1 MSNSVTLWTVAFQA
15 PLSMRFSRQQYWT
28 GMQCPPP
35 PYVYLLY
42 IGSNSLSFAMF
53 QRVGYVWSLR
63 WSSLPI
69 LMSISGPLTL
79 PQVVSLPSISFQ
91 AVVQDIA
98 LFLHF
103 GSPALKRCKGASR
116 QGGDLVPFQVSF
128 TAQLHSDV
136 LIMSLLLLLFSCSVV
151 SDSLRPYGLQH
162 SRLPC
167 PSPSPGACSDSH
179 ILNW

>member
-1 MSNSVTLWTVAFQA
+1 MSHSVTLGTVAFQA

-28 GMQCPPP
+28 GTQCPPP

-53 QRVGYVWSLR
+53 QRVGYVRSLR

-69 LMSISGPLTL
+69 LMSISGPLIL
-79 PQVVSLPSISFQ
+79 PQVVSLPCISLQ

-103 GSPALKRCKGASR
+103 GSPALKRCKGAAHNLVLIR
-116 QGGDLVPFQVSF
+116 QGYVS
-128 TAQLHSDV
+128 AGSSWS
-136 LIMSLLLLLFSCSVV
+136 SLLILTSFSGPLSLPRVVSLLFLLCLATVLPFGTERGSWKLES
-151 SDSLRPYGLQH
+151 SL
-162 SRLPC
+162 
-167 PSPSPGACSDSH
+167 
-179 ILNW
+179 

>member
-1 MSNSVTLWTVAFQA
+1 M
-15 PLSMRFSRQQYWT
+15 
-28 GMQCPPP
+28 
-35 PYVYLLY
+35 
-42 IGSNSLSFAMF
+42 
-53 QRVGYVWSLR
+53 WSLR

-91 AVVQDIA
+91 AVVQAIA

-128 TAQLHSDV
+128 PAQLHKRCLNNV
-136 LIMSLLLLLFSCSVV
+136 LVVIVVQLL
-151 SDSLRPYGLQH
+151 
-162 SRLPC
+162 SRV
-167 PSPSPGACSDSH
+167 
-179 ILNW
+179 

>member
-103 GSPALKRCKGASR
+103 GSPALKRCKGAAHN
-116 QGGDLVPFQVSF
+116 L
-128 TAQLHSDV
+128 V
-136 LIMSLLLLLFSCSVV
+136 LIRGYVSAGSSWSSLLILTSFSGPLILPRVVSLLFLLCLVTVLPLGTERGSWKLQS
-151 SDSLRPYGLQH
+151 SL
-162 SRLPC
+162 
-167 PSPSPGACSDSH
+167 
-179 ILNW
+179 